1 MNRELIKK
9 FKAEFEHWLRRG
21 KLQVKFVNDPWEQ
34 APENIFSFNEVN
46 FVIVIN
52 DKYVEFRKAITEGKK
67 IEVLDVDGKWKNTGM
82 TSSSRAFIY
91 PLEEYRI
98 KAE

>member
-21 KLQVKFVNDPWEQ
+21 RLQVKFVSDPWKQ
-34 APENIFSFNEVN
+34 APEDIFSYSEVN
-46 FVIVIN
+46 FVLVI
-52 DKYVEFRKAITEGKK
+52 DDEYVEFRKALIEGKK
-67 IEVLDVDGKWKNTGM
+67 IEILDTDGKWKYTGHN
-82 TSSSRAFIY
+82 SGDAFIY
-91 PLEEYRI
+91 PVEDYRI